1 MPKTVQHAFKTIE
14 SDLSA
19 DVPFRAR
26 AVLLFG
32 AEGYLVDHYERV
44 IQDRYVPSGAGA
56 IDCSRVDWNAG
67 DVSGTVSDIV
77 AACDTLPM
85 LSECRVV
92 LVRVPGGDEKSLGQ
106 ADVRSLAAY
115 AESIPET
122 AILIITAASAPKN
135 SSLYKAIAAHGRV
148 YEFDRLNRSDLAAF
162 IRGRFRKAGV
172 SAPAEVVSEI
182 ISVSGYLDRE
192 PRSDLFLLGSD
203 VANIAAY
210 ARGGRDGAAAP
221 GYSEE
226 SADRTAAGAGA
237 GAIGAGASDGPPCAV
252 TMADVVACMG
262 TSVETDVF
270 AMLDAVSAG
279 RKGDSIEL
287 LRNITDRG
295 GNAFGLLA
303 LLTGQF
309 EIMLGYRELRDR
321 RIPMGEIMKTLGV
334 KSEFRL
340 KKAAG
345 FADRYSAAQISGLLH
360 KLYRVEKDIKSGLYN
375 ERLALTMFVA
385 GM

>member
-1 MPKTVQHAFKTIE
+1 MPKTAQHAFKTIE
-14 SDLSA
+14 SDLSGDA
-19 DVPFRAR
+19 PFEAR
-26 AVLLFG
+26 ATLLFG
-32 AEGYLVDHYERV
+32 AEGYLVDHYER
-44 IQDRYVPSGAGA
+44 IIRDRYVPRGAGA

-85 LSECRVV
+85 ISTCRVV
-92 LVRVPGGDEKSLGQ
+92 LVRVSAGDEKSLGQ
-106 ADVRSLAAY
+106 ADAKPLAAY

-122 AILIITAASAPKN
+122 AILLITAASAPKN
-135 SSLYKAIAAHGRV
+135 SALYKTVTAHGRV

-172 SAPAEVVSEI
+172 SAPPEVVSEI
-182 ISVSGYLDRE
+182 IGVSGYLDRE
-192 PRSDLFLLGSD
+192 PRGDLFLLGSD
-203 VANIAAY
+203 VANIAAH
-210 ARGGRDGAAAP
+210 ARGGADDAATTTQ

-226 SADRTAAGAGA
+226 SADRPAAGAK
-237 GAIGAGASDGPPCAV
+237 DGTPGTPCVV

-262 TSVETDVF
+262 TSLETDVF

-287 LRNITDRG
+287 LRNITARG
-295 GNAFGLLA
+295 GNAFGLLS

-309 EIMLGYRELRDR
+309 EIMLGYRELKDR
-321 RIPMGEIMKTLGV
+321 RVPMGEIMKTLGV

-345 FADRYSAAQISGLLH
+345 FADRYSAERITELLH
-360 KLYRVEKDIKSGLYN
+360 RLYQVDRDIKSGLYN

>member
-1 MPKTVQHAFKTIE
+1 MPKTAQHAFKTIE
-14 SDLSA
+14 SDLSGNA
-19 DVPFRAR
+19 PFRAR

-32 AEGYLVDHYERV
+32 SEGYLVDHYERV
-44 IQDRYVPSGAGA
+44 IRDRYVSPGAEA
-56 IDCSRVDWNAG
+56 VDCSRVYWNAG

-85 LSECRVV
+85 ISECRVA
-92 LVRVPGGDEKSLGQ
+92 LVRVSGGDEKSLGQ
-106 ADVRSLAAY
+106 ADAKPLAKY
-115 AESIPET
+115 VESIPET
-122 AILIITAASAPKN
+122 AVLIITAASVPKN
-135 SSLYKAIAAHGRV
+135 SALYKAAAAHGRV

-162 IRGRFRKAGV
+162 IRGRFRKAGI
-172 SAPAEVVSEI
+172 SAPPEVVSEI
-182 ISVSGYLDRE
+182 IGVSGYLDRE

-203 VANIAAY
+203 VANIAAH
-210 ARGGRDGAAAP
+210 ARGGRDRAVVAGRP
-221 GYSEE
+221 EE
-226 SADRTAAGAGA
+226 IVDRAAAGAGDVSG
-237 GAIGAGASDGPPCAV
+237 GAPCVV

-262 TSVETDVF
+262 TSIETDVF

-287 LRNITDRG
+287 LRNITARG

-309 EIMLGYRELRDR
+309 EIMLGYRELKDR
-321 RIPMGEIMKTLGV
+321 RTPMGEIMKALGV
-334 KSEFRL
+334 KSEYRL

-345 FADRYSAAQISGLLH
+345 FADRYSAERIADLLH
-360 KLYRVEKDIKSGLYN
+360 RLYQVDRDIKSGLYN